1 MIYCRLRSSGGGR
14 ESMVVKVGVI
24 GCGAALEKHHLP
36 AIRDLPGVKVKALAD
51 VNERRIEKV
60 VRKFGLRDVETYT
73 DHRQLLKC
81 ANIDAVWILTPPETH
96 AHMIID
102 AIGHGKHVLCE
113 KPIAMSTKEAKLVKD
128 ALEQNIWSRRLILM
142 PAHNFIF
149 TPCFEGAVEYVKR
162 EGLIGEVKEIY
173 GRAISNLLFY
183 KAVTDFRLR
192 AKGGVAEDLLPHVIY
207 LSQDLCGRV
216 ERIRFVSPHSEGQ
229 SITEDIDV
237 EVEFDG
243 GAKGVLSAA
252 WSSSIPYFKFS
263 IKGSSGSIFM
273 DLLRTPFTLTLVKD
287 GEKKTIHFGRRFT
300 QYLDVL
306 VGNHPSYRNEHAH
319 FVNVIEGLEELRVNV
334 DDGLNLSRTL
344 ELIVDAI
351 EERPKVT
358 VRHNERVSIVKFDG
372 NLEASVRRAIELLG
386 GLNVPRDAKVVIKP
400 NVCFWKN
407 TNGMIIT
414 DPRLLEAVLKIVKER
429 TSRITVVES
438 DNNSGTAEKRL
449 EKSGVMDIVKR
460 CKVEF
465 MNLSRDE
472 CEEHEVAG
480 FKLHVPKTVLNAD
493 FLINLPKIKT
503 CNVANTV
510 ISISMKNMF
519 GVLSDRRK
527 TVFHKNLLDVLLHL
541 NKIIRQDLII
551 VDGIIGMEGL
561 GPVWGNPVNLN
572 LIIAGF
578 NPVTVDA
585 VCCKI
590 MGINPYSVSLLWKA
604 YKTGMGEID
613 VNRVEI
619 LGEKIENVEKRFSR
633 PTLMM
638 DNIVGLIRSTL
649 KTYF

>member
-216 ERIRFVSPHSEGQ
+216 KRIRFVSPHSEGQ

-252 WSSSIPYFKFS
+252 WSSSIP
-263 IKGSSGSIFM
+263 
-273 DLLRTPFTLTLVKD
+273 
-287 GEKKTIHFGRRFT
+287 
-300 QYLDVL
+300 
-306 VGNHPSYRNEHAH
+306 
-319 FVNVIEGLEELRVNV
+319 
-334 DDGLNLSRTL
+334 
-344 ELIVDAI
+344 
-351 EERPKVT
+351 
-358 VRHNERVSIVKFDG
+358 
-372 NLEASVRRAIELLG
+372 
-386 GLNVPRDAKVVIKP
+386 
-400 NVCFWKN
+400 
-407 TNGMIIT
+407 
-414 DPRLLEAVLKIVKER
+414 
-429 TSRITVVES
+429 
-438 DNNSGTAEKRL
+438 
-449 EKSGVMDIVKR
+449 
-460 CKVEF
+460 
-465 MNLSRDE
+465 
-472 CEEHEVAG
+472 
-480 FKLHVPKTVLNAD
+480 
-493 FLINLPKIKT
+493 
-503 CNVANTV
+503 
-510 ISISMKNMF
+510 
-519 GVLSDRRK
+519 
-527 TVFHKNLLDVLLHL
+527 
-541 NKIIRQDLII
+541 
-551 VDGIIGMEGL
+551 
-561 GPVWGNPVNLN
+561 
-572 LIIAGF
+572 
-578 NPVTVDA
+578 
-585 VCCKI
+585 
-590 MGINPYSVSLLWKA
+590 
-604 YKTGMGEID
+604 
-613 VNRVEI
+613 
-619 LGEKIENVEKRFSR
+619 
-633 PTLMM
+633 
-638 DNIVGLIRSTL
+638 
-649 KTYF
+649 

>member
-216 ERIRFVSPHSEGQ
+216 KRIRFVSPHSEGQ

-407 TNGMIIT
+407 ANGMIIT

-460 CKVEF
+460 
-465 MNLSRDE
+465 
-472 CEEHEVAG
+472 
-480 FKLHVPKTVLNAD
+480 
-493 FLINLPKIKT
+493 
-503 CNVANTV
+503 
-510 ISISMKNMF
+510 
-519 GVLSDRRK
+519 
-527 TVFHKNLLDVLLHL
+527 
-541 NKIIRQDLII
+541 
-551 VDGIIGMEGL
+551 
-561 GPVWGNPVNLN
+561 
-572 LIIAGF
+572 
-578 NPVTVDA
+578 
-585 VCCKI
+585 
-590 MGINPYSVSLLWKA
+590 
-604 YKTGMGEID
+604 
-613 VNRVEI
+613 
-619 LGEKIENVEKRFSR
+619 
-633 PTLMM
+633 
-638 DNIVGLIRSTL
+638 
-649 KTYF
+649 